1 MNMKNIIKKSNR
13 HARRNSH
20 KNTKKVVTRKENHL
34 SLFTGN
40 AWIGLL
46 IFSLIYVIIIINV

>member
-1 MNMKNIIKKSNR
+1 MNMRSICRKSKR

-20 KNTKKVVTRKENHL
+20 KNTKKSVPRKSNHL
-34 SLFTGN
+34 SSN